1 MPFICAAVLI
11 LSICSPASAKI
22 VGRSGNIYQIAE
34 PDALKELEDKA
45 ASMNKK
51 SIDKEETIRKIEAYR
66 PSKVVSMPFA
76 KKDRTF
82 LVDMTYK
89 LEFDIPDGKGG
100 ILYPKGFAFNPLE
113 YVPFSRTIVV
123 LNGAT
128 ENEVA
133 WFTASEYYKRSD
145 VMLLIT
151 DGRWKDLTSRIKRNV
166 FYLTEPVATRFRV
179 SVTPSVIVKKDNK
192 FMEVREIHVPEKKDS
207 KNRRDKS
214 FPGAISFNPG
224 KGDLP

>member
-1 MPFICAAVLI
+1 MIITRMSNRAIVFYKTITVICTAVLV
-11 LSICSPASAKI
+11 LSACGIACAKI
-22 VGRSGNIYQIAE
+22 VGRSGNVYKIAE

-45 ASMNKK
+45 ASIDKK
-51 SIDKEETIRKIEAYR
+51 SIDKEDTTRMIETYR
-66 PSKVVSMPFA
+66 PSNVVSLPPA

-100 ILYPKGFAFNPLE
+100 ILYPKGFVFNPLE

-123 LNGAT
+123 LNGAA
-128 ENEVA
+128 ENEVD
-133 WFTASEYYKRSD
+133 WFTASEYYKRTD

-151 DGRWKDLTSRIKRNV
+151 DGTWKDLLGRFKRNV

-179 SVTPSVIVKKDNK
+179 SATPSVIVKKDNK
-192 FMEVREIHVPEKKDS
+192 FMEVREIHVPEKKN
-207 KNRRDKS
+207 KNRR
-214 FPGAISFNPG
+214 N
-224 KGDLP
+224 